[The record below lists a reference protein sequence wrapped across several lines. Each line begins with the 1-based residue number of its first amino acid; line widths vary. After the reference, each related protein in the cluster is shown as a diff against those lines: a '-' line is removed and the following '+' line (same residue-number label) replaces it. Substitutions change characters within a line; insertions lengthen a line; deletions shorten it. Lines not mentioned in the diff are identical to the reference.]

1 MRKRILVGIFFFIFV
16 FLFCISHKALTPKN
30 LSFSKTFSASPQE
43 VKKPKYDYMST
54 FLSRNTKP
62 LGLKK
67 DPELEM
73 LLKQPTIKWAI
84 RAGKKHIL
92 D

>member
-1 MRKRILVGIFFFIFV
+1 MRKRVLVGVFIFIIA
-16 FLFCISHKALTPKN
+16 FLFLTPHSSLSSKN
-30 LSFSKTFSASPQE
+30 LSFSKMFSASPQE

-54 FLSRNTKP
+54 FLSRNTQP

-67 DPELEM
+67 DPELEI
-73 LLKQPTIKWAI
+73 LLKQSTIKWAI